1 MACLPPNNGEIKVE
15 DYVTFTKAESA
26 SMFTACLKA
35 CDLPLRRPEIGPEAT
50 RLKALR
56 YDARV
61 EQLRLRTSA
70 PLDVIAVVAKI
81 QHALSVLEEVM
92 RFQFGEQATP
102 EININDLAASCG
114 VNRTIAKSALIV
126 SGYRERDREPGQW
139 YYSIG
144 ARAITVPRDF
154 LDWAERN
161 AHVADQKKRASAL
174 H

>member
-1 MACLPPNNGEIKVE
+1 ME

-35 CDLPLRRPEIGPEAT
+35 CDLPLRRTEIGPEAT

-61 EQLRLRTSA
+61 EQLRMRTSA
-70 PLDVIAVVAKI
+70 PLDVIAIVAKI

-102 EININDLAASCG
+102 EININDLATSCG
-114 VNRTIAKSALIV
+114 VNRTIARSALIV
-126 SGYRERDREPGQW
+126 SGYRERANAPGQW
-139 YYSIG
+139 EYSITG
-144 ARAITVPRDF
+144 RAVAVPRDF

-161 AHVADQKKRASAL
+161 SHVAEQKKRAA
-174 H
+174 